1 MNSSCNPEAISKG
14 RYDSL
19 KTLVARCF
27 ATLDLKSHYWDVW
40 GDWEHWEYWEPGMIF
55 PTPSAGI

>member
-1 MNSSCNPEAISKG
+1 MLRVPRSEVCKTKNSCNREAISKG

-27 ATLDLKSHYWDVW
+27 ATLDLKSH
-40 GDWEHWEYWEPGMIF
+40 WEHWEYWDWEPV
-55 PTPSAGI
+55 A